1 MDYAAMADEF
11 MRRVPVLM
19 RTHTQQKIGE
29 FAKGEMF
36 ILNYLAMQGRE
47 ILPSELSAVMG
58 ASSARIAAALN
69 SLEHKGKIVR
79 RMDDADRRKILVK
92 ITQNGRA
99 QAEEARRAI
108 QSRLQRIFM
117 LLGEEDTKEYLRI
130 TNRIISISENE
141 LGMEC

>member
-1 MDYAAMADEF
+1 
-11 MRRVPVLM
+11 
-19 RTHTQQKIGE
+19 
-29 FAKGEMF
+29 
-36 ILNYLAMQGRE
+36 MQGRE